1 MYVSICMY
9 TYIYRVLGKCKSRLV
24 ECKSRLARFAGENR
38 VWGLCIASGRG
49 DRVMGVRRGSDI
61 SFWSCYVLFLRKSRG
76 LGVGK
81 RITYKHQVRILAGLL
96 AGGGCWAQL

>member
-24 ECKSRLARFAGENR
+24 ECKLRLARFAGENR

-49 DRVMGVRRGSDI
+49 DRVMGSEGGQTFCFGHRIFSSVVNRGVWGS
-61 SFWSCYVLFLRKSRG
+61 VN
-76 LGVGK
+76 
-81 RITYKHQVRILAGLL
+81 A
-96 AGGGCWAQL
+96 

>member
-49 DRVMGVRRGSDI
+49 DRVMGGQKGSRNLVLVIVFFSSVINRGVWGS
-61 SFWSCYVLFLRKSRG
+61 VN
-76 LGVGK
+76 
-81 RITYKHQVRILAGLL
+81 A
-96 AGGGCWAQL
+96 

>member
-24 ECKSRLARFAGENR
+24 ECKPRLARFAGENR

-49 DRVMGVRRGSDI
+49 DRVMGVRRGSEI
-61 SFWSCYVLFLRKSRG
+61 WFWSSYFSLPSS
-76 LGVGK
+76 
-81 RITYKHQVRILAGLL
+81 IAGF
-96 AGGGCWAQL
+96 GGSVNA

>member
-38 VWGLCIASGRG
+38 AWGLCIASGRG
-49 DRVMGVRRGSDI
+49 ESRHGGQKGVRHFVLVIVFFSSVINRGVWGS
-61 SFWSCYVLFLRKSRG
+61 VN
-76 LGVGK
+76 
-81 RITYKHQVRILAGLL
+81 A
-96 AGGGCWAQL
+96 